1 MCAVVHCTHH
11 QSKCVPIVHDQQLA
25 CLHASQHL
33 CLLSQQ
39 VCQSQGIDVS
49 VMADLILGVAELLQ
63 AKVEN
68 LHALRARGLPKVAC
82 QHPRQLFVS
91 AAICTDVRSI
101 ASHLAAAQ
109 QPQQAHERCVC
120 VHPDATLPWTSQAQV
135 TASDCRRKFSAA
147 ATTNPVLL
155 Y

>member
-49 VMADLILGVAELLQ
+49 VMADLISGVAELLQ

-68 LHALRARGLPKVAC
+68 LHSGHEGCPRLLANTPAKCSFQPLFAQMSGQLHQTWQHHNNRNKLMKGVFVCTLTRPCLGRPRLR
-82 QHPRQLFVS
+82 
-91 AAICTDVRSI
+91 
-101 ASHLAAAQ
+101 
-109 QPQQAHERCVC
+109 
-120 VHPDATLPWTSQAQV
+120 
-135 TASDCRRKFSAA
+135 
-147 ATTNPVLL
+147 
-155 Y
+155 